1 MRLNNKLLVLFF
13 GLSFILN
20 MSVLSC
26 NTKAEIP
33 YVAPY
38 AGGDNP
44 WDAYA
49 VTFKLV
55 TRLLVL

>member
-38 AGGDNP
+38 AGGEDEE
-44 WDAYA
+44 
-49 VTFKLV
+49 
-55 TRLLVL
+55 